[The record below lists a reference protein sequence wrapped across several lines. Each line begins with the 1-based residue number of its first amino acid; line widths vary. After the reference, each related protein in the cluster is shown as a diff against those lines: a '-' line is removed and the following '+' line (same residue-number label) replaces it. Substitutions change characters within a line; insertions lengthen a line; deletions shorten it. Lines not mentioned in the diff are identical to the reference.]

1 MMPGRG
7 TGWALALVAAWA
19 TAGHAQE
26 TGRVAAELAPREITV
41 GDAAVA
47 TLHVFLPAGAATDLS
62 LPDWSKGWGDAE
74 VLASNP
80 GVSRSAAGGSE
91 VRLELRIT
99 AFKTGEIALPA
110 IDLGCADP
118 NPEWCRTPADLR
130 LTVRSVLPATP
141 AGESPPAP
149 RPAQPPR
156 PLAVPAT
163 FWWATVALALAC
175 AAAAIAVAR
184 RRPATAAGPAAPVQP
199 PLPELLDA
207 LATLVALDPIAGA
220 QRLSTAFRRYL
231 GRVFR
236 FPAVESSTSE
246 IHRQLLGRALEPAL
260 VRRGVQLLRD
270 CDQVKFARKPFGR
283 DDLGQQVAIAREL
296 AAGVERHLAPPAPPA
311 PLKVPA

>member
-1 MMPGRG
+1 MPHAGRP
-7 TGWALALVAAWA
+7 ALDRALRPAGYARRRIA
-19 TAGHAQE
+19 TRAE
-26 TGRVAAELAPREITV
+26 TGAA
-41 GDAAVA
+41 
-47 TLHVFLPAGAATDLS
+47 
-62 LPDWSKGWGDAE
+62 
-74 VLASNP
+74 
-80 GVSRSAAGGSE
+80 
-91 VRLELRIT
+91 
-99 AFKTGEIALPA
+99 
-110 IDLGCADP
+110 
-118 NPEWCRTPADLR
+118 
-130 LTVRSVLPATP
+130 
-141 AGESPPAP
+141 
-149 RPAQPPR
+149 PR